1 MKDYYSILKG
11 FLKKQNFETKLK
23 DLEKLKDNKN
33 NVGIIKMY
41 NQYKKGDNLKEQDC
55 GCGCKGAGTC
65 KPNKKM
71 NTTKDL
77 LKKLISEAV
86 EDRINNINKAGDMAA
101 GKAKISQIAKDI
113 IEAKNC
119 AQAIKGMANLRHYT
133 SSPEVVG
140 DLLDDIENTIKTLEK
155 QKADLEKES
164 EPKGKDKPKT
174 KPAKKDEKSKTKPK
188 PKTK

>member
-1 MKDYYSILKG
+1 MIDYYSKLKS
-11 FLKKQNFETKLK
+11 FLEEKNFKTKLAELEALKK
-23 DLEKLKDNKN
+23 NKECPK
-33 NVGIIKMY
+33 IIKMY
-41 NQYKKGDNLKEQDC
+41 NKYKEAYDLKEEENC
-55 GCGCKGAGTC
+55 GCGIK
-65 KPNKKM
+65 NKLNEKM
-71 NTTKDL
+71 DTKSL
-77 LKKLISEAV
+77 LKKMIAEAV

-119 AQAIKGMANLRHYT
+119 AQAIKGMVNLRHYT

-188 PKTK
+188 AK